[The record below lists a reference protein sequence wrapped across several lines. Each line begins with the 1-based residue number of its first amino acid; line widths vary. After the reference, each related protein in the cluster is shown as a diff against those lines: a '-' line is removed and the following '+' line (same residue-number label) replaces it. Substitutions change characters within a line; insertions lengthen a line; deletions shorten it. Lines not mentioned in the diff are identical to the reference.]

1 MKFGK
6 RRYIISISNVKTLI
20 SFYSWIDLF
29 TWNSVIIF
37 NIFHKRLMIN
47 YYLSAPRVWSD
58 NVDETEAMQSFVLLR
73 EEK

>member
-1 MKFGK
+1 
-6 RRYIISISNVKTLI
+6 
-20 SFYSWIDLF
+20 
-29 TWNSVIIF
+29 
-37 NIFHKRLMIN
+37 MIN